1 MTTHWFTQLGTGLRR
16 RQTCRRLLR
25 LDDRL
30 LADIG
35 QDRAALERA
44 LKQPLLRKRVA
55 KPAL

>member
-44 LKQPLLRKRVA
+44 LKQPLLRKRG
-55 KPAL
+55 

>member
-1 MTTHWFTQLGTGLRR
+1 MTTHWLTQLRTGLRR

-44 LKQPLLRKRVA
+44 LKQRLLHKRG
-55 KPAL
+55 